1 MLVKSILYGC
11 SFLGGDKKMAQTIK
25 KVGTIIAEVEKNVV
39 FNNRELRELKITEN
53 ENVVVNYVNLSDEG
67 SKEMTAVVPF
77 DLFHEKVEQSLWEAI
92 DEASGV

>member
-1 MLVKSILYGC
+1 
-11 SFLGGDKKMAQTIK
+11 MAQTIK

-67 SKEMTAVVPF
+67 SKGMTAVVPF

>member
-1 MLVKSILYGC
+1 MDAL
-11 SFLGGDKKMAQTIK
+11 FLGGDKKMAQTIK
-25 KVGTIIAEVEKNVV
+25 KVGTIIAEVEKNVI

-77 DLFHEKVEQSLWEAI
+77 DLFNEKVEQALWEVI